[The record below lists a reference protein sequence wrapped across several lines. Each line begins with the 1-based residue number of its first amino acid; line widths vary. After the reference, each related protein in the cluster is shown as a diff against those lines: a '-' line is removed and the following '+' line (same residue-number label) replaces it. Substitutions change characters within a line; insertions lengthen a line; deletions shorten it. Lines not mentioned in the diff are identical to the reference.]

1 MRIRLIVAVAVVTI
15 VVKSRRLGGGGGG
28 EAVQTVKTKTY
39 LASMAVVG

>member
-15 VVKSRRLGGGGGG
+15 VVKSRRLGGGGG